1 MIWAAKF
8 VRLVWAKEDILK
20 APFIAGKG
28 LFLTFAIILL
38 VAGFASSM
46 VFAKDSNSDSGDIV
60 SLGKAIFFDTNLSK
74 PVGQSCASCHDPDA
88 GFADPRNNLPVS
100 EGAIRSRFGNRNAP
114 SAAYAMFSPELY
126 YDPTMRPG
134 IMEGMYVGGLFWDG
148 RANTLE
154 DQAKGPFLNPLEMHN
169 PDKKTVVL
177 AVRQSDYASLFKKV
191 FGEKSL
197 DNLDS
202 AHPDNINA
210 AYQDIAQAIAAYERS
225 TEVNPFTS
233 KFDFWKKGEAT
244 FTESEMRG
252 YMLFT
257 NTTMMGAK
265 CANCHSVSSDEYQ
278 SPSLFTNFGYQNIG
292 TPRNPEL
299 PYYSLPEPLN
309 PDGAN
314 YIDRGL
320 GDFLRSAVYPEEQ
333 AANEDG
339 KLRIPSLR
347 NCAVTAPYEHNGVF
361 KTLREV
367 VMFNNTR
374 DVPGAN
380 WPAPEVPQNVHRHM
394 PPMPRT
400 FGQLGLTDQQ
410 VDDIVAF
417 LQTLTDGF
425 KP

>member
-1 MIWAAKF
+1 MKT
-8 VRLVWAKEDILK
+8 
-20 APFIAGKG
+20 PFIDGKR
-28 LFLTFAIILL
+28 LFLTFGIILL
-38 VAGFASSM
+38 VLGFASSM
-46 VFAKDSNSDSGDIV
+46 VFAKDAGSGSGDIV

-74 PVGQSCASCHDPDA
+74 PVGQSCASCHDPSA
-88 GFADPRNNLPVS
+88 GFADPHTDLPVS
-100 EGAIRSRFGNRNAP
+100 KGAVQSRFGNRNAP
-114 SAAYAMFSPELY
+114 SAAYAMYSPPLH
-126 YDPTMRPG
+126 YDPTVRPG

-148 RANTLE
+148 RVNTLE

-177 AVRQSDYASLFKKV
+177 AVRQSDYASLFREI

-202 AHPDNINA
+202 DHPDNVDA
-210 AYQDIAQAIAAYERS
+210 AYQGIAQAIAAYERS
-225 TEVNPFTS
+225 TEVNLFTS
-233 KFDFWKKGEAT
+233 KYDYWKKGEAEL
-244 FTESEMRG
+244 TESEMRG
-252 YMLFT
+252 FMLFT

-265 CANCHSVSSDEYQ
+265 CANCHSVSSDESQ
-278 SPSLFTNFGYQNIG
+278 SPSLFTNFGYQNVG
-292 TPRNPEL
+292 APRNPEL
-299 PYYSLPEPLN
+299 PYYSLPKSLN

-320 GDFLRSAVYPEEQ
+320 GDFLRNIGLSEEE
-333 AANEDG
+333 AAEHDG
-339 KLRIPSLR
+339 QFKIPSLR

-374 DVPGAN
+374 DVPGAG
-380 WPAPEVPQNVHRHM
+380 WPVPEVSENVHRHM

-410 VDDIVAF
+410 IDDIVAF

-425 KP
+425 EP